1 MRTLIGVAV
10 FATSAAACSGTPSP
24 ATTDHTASVA
34 LTPADSTAIVAV
46 NTRLQAAGLSGNWD
60 AWSADFTSEPVRL
73 PPHAPAVTGKAASD
87 AFNRA
92 TPKFTTFDLA
102 VTSIVGRG
110 DLAVTTGTF
119 KLSVPAGKDSAGLAT
134 PATNDQGKF
143 MQVLMK
149 QADGSW
155 KIARDIWNSD
165 LPATA
170 TPPTK

>member
-10 FATSAAACSGTPSP
+10 FAASAAACSGTQSP
-24 ATTDHTASVA
+24 ATTDHSASGA

-46 NTRLQAAGLSGNWD
+46 NARLQAAGLSGNWD
-60 AWSADFTSEPVRL
+60 AWNADFTSEPVRL
-73 PPHAPAVTGKAASD
+73 PPHAPALSGKAASD

-92 TPKFTTFDLA
+92 TPRFTA
-102 VTSIVGRG
+102 VDFAITSVVGRG
-110 DLAVTTGTF
+110 DLAVATGRF
-119 KLSVPAGKDSAGLAT
+119 RISAPAGKDSAGKTT
-134 PATNDQGKF
+134 PAVNDQGKF

-170 TPPTK
+170 TPTTR